1 MTDIN
6 RNKDLAIIILAAG
19 KGKRMMSDLPK
30 PLIEICGK
38 PMITYLIETLTTLAP
53 KQIIVVYSGAIENFQ
68 KALETCDNNN
78 VTWVEQPKQ
87 LGTGHAA
94 LYAMPYVKASQT
106 MFLCADAPLIKA
118 ETLQSLLDTANKS
131 VGIITT
137 TPKDPTGFGRIVRDQ
152 NYKFEKVVEEKDV
165 TCTERNI
172 NEVATGVITAPTS
185 FLATNLNKIANDN
198 AQQEY
203 YLPDIIPMWLNKSK
217 DVTVIK
223 TLEYKTTLGANDP
236 TELAVLEKYKQQQI
250 IKELMLSGVRVINPD
265 TISIQ
270 GDLTI
275 EPGATI
281 ESGVA
286 FKGKVI
292 VKAGAKIGYH
302 TVIQN
307 STIGENA
314 NILPSSMITG
324 SAIAKNTTIGPFAH
338 IRPNTDIKEN
348 AKVGAF
354 VEVKSSTIG
363 ENSKANHLAY
373 IGDTEVGAHVNIGA
387 GTITCNYDGATKFK
401 TIIEDH
407 AFVGSGSYLIAPITI
422 GKNSYI
428 GAGSCITKSTP
439 EDKLTFSRSKQVSI
453 SGWGDPRIQEKVK
466 S

>member
-6 RNKDLAIIILAAG
+6 RNKDLAIIVLAAG

-38 PMITYLIETLTTLAP
+38 PMITYLIETLSKLAP
-53 KQIIVVYSGAIENFQ
+53 KQIIVVYSGALDHFQ
-68 KALETCDNNN
+68 KALETCNNNN
-78 VTWVEQPKQ
+78 VTWVEQPEQ

-94 LYAMPYVKASQT
+94 LYAIPYVKASQT

-118 ETLQSLLDTANKS
+118 ATLQSLIDNANKS

-137 TPKDPTGFGRIVRDQ
+137 TPKDPTGFGRIIRDQ
-152 NYKFEKVVEEKDV
+152 NYKFEKVVEEKDA

-172 NEVATGVITAPTS
+172 KEVATGIITAPTN

-198 AQQEY
+198 AQKEY
-203 YLPDIIPMWLNKSK
+203 YLPDIIPMWINNSK
-217 DVTVIK
+217 DVTIIK
-223 TLEYKTTLGANDP
+223 TEEYETTLGANDP
-236 TELAVLEKYKQQQI
+236 TELAILEKYKQQQI
-250 IKELMLSGVRVINPD
+250 VTDLMLSGVKIINPE

-270 GDLTI
+270 GDVTI
-275 EPGATI
+275 DPGATI
-281 ESGVA
+281 EAGVA

-292 VKAGAKIGYH
+292 VKAGAIIGYH

-307 STIGENA
+307 ATIGENA
-314 NILPSSMITG
+314 NILPSCMITG
-324 SAIAKNTTIGPFAH
+324 ASIAKNSTIGPFAH
-338 IRPNTDIKEN
+338 IRPNTHVKEN

-354 VEVKSSTIG
+354 VEIKSSTIG
-363 ENSKANHLAY
+363 KNSKANHLAY
-373 IGDTEVGAHVNIGA
+373 IGDTEVGENVNIGA
-387 GTITCNYDGATKFK
+387 GMVTCNYDGVTKFK
-401 TIIEDH
+401 TIIEDN
-407 AFVGSGSYLIAPITI
+407 AFIGSGSYLIAPITI

-439 EDKLTFSRSKQVSI
+439 ADKLTFSRSKQVSI
-453 SGWGDPRIQEKVK
+453 SGWADPRTQEEIK